1 MVGER
6 FDLGIDGFGP
16 ATLVGVGGF
25 ARVYRA
31 EQLGLGRDVAIK
43 VLMALPSD
51 QTTLSRFDRECR
63 ALGAVSSHP
72 SIVEV
77 HSRGTTARGELYLV
91 MEYRSGGSLADTL
104 ARSGPLPPAEVTTIG
119 VRVADALA
127 VAHEAGV
134 LHRDVKPANILL
146 TARGE
151 PALADFGIAR
161 IDGAHKTE
169 SGQITASIAH
179 AAREVL
185 AGQEPTAQSD
195 LYSLGSTLFEL
206 LTGNAPFTRPDD
218 ESLWAL
224 INRVMTTPAPDP
236 AAFGVPQP
244 LAGIVARALDHDPA
258 RRFATADPL
267 RSALADG
274 QASAATVAMPQG
286 TPQDAA
292 TQVLP
297 GATSHWPPPGAPAAT
312 NAPGAAAPGTVPTAA
327 APAVGQPVGVAVPSG
342 AAGAPTRTVAE
353 PPRRGRRLRAL
364 VLAMLALAVAGGGA
378 WAGLVRPWEGGDE
391 GPTPQLAVAQARI
404 EPLLAGR
411 RYALT
416 IGQVPVGADL
426 ALVIDDGEP
435 LPLSGSVP
443 RWRAEVGRHR
453 LELEVTEVDGGVVRS
468 DPVEVYVSPGPP
480 QGGFRANLASVRT
493 EPESWSLALDLFDEL
508 VADGH
513 DDLVISEST
522 DGEFWQFY
530 VDGFGDD
537 REGAWAYCESFDL
550 PSTECFAAE
559 T

>member
-6 FDLGIDGFGP
+6 FELGIEGFGP

-51 QTTLSRFDRECR
+51 QTTLARFDRECR

-91 MEYRSGGSLADTL
+91 MEYRSGGSLADSL
-104 ARSGPLPPAEVTTIG
+104 ARSGPLAPAEVTTVGI
-119 VRVADALA
+119 RLADALA

-185 AGQEPTAQSD
+185 SGQEPTAQSD

-206 LTGNAPFTRPDD
+206 LTGYAPFTRPDD

-236 AAFGVPQP
+236 ASLGVPQP
-244 LAGIVARALDHDPA
+244 LAGIVARALDHDPT
-258 RRFATADPL
+258 RRFATAGEF

-274 QASAATVAMPQG
+274 QTGAATVAMPDRAKQHA
-286 TPQDAA
+286 P
-292 TQVLP
+292 TQAIS
-297 GATSHWPPPGAPAAT
+297 GATSHWPTPGVAPGVGTRGATPSTPDPAAVAAT
-312 NAPGAAAPGTVPTAA
+312 GA
-327 APAVGQPVGVAVPSG
+327 S
-342 AAGAPTRTVAE
+342 AE
-353 PPRRGRRLRAL
+353 PRQRGRRLRVL
-364 VLAMLALAVAGGGA
+364 VLAAVLMVLAVGGA
-378 WAGLVRPWEGGDE
+378 WAGITRPWDGSEA
-391 GPTPQLAVAQARI
+391 PTPNLAVAQARI

-416 IGQVPVGADL
+416 VGQIPVGADL
-426 ALVIDDGEP
+426 ALIVDDGEP
-435 LPLSGSVP
+435 LPLSGAVP
-443 RWRAEVGRHR
+443 GWQAEVGRHR
-453 LELEVTEVDGGVVRS
+453 LELEMTDSDGAAVRS
-468 DPVEVYVSPGPP
+468 EPVEVYVSPGPP
-480 QGGFRANLASVRT
+480 QGGYRANLASVRT

-508 VADGH
+508 VAEGH
-513 DDLVISEST
+513 EELVISEST

-530 VDGFGDD
+530 IDGFGDD
-537 REGAWAYCESFDL
+537 REAAWAYCESFDL
-550 PSTECFAAE
+550 PPTECFAAE